1 MSDPSRSNGFVRI
14 EAADGMPGDVID
26 YVKAQ
31 TIHPLILRNA
41 KQAQAAIDYVSKVTP
56 EQRRQAREKQQ
67 RQIAEGYID
76 LGPVADH
83 STPATDIRDMRDP
96 ESLATQIRSAKN
108 LRGDCQ
114 TLSQAYDSLAAIGFK
129 TPNYTG
135 DPIDHAELRRQ
146 ELQHRADCGDKFA
159 IALLR
164 GETLAEEPVD

>member
-1 MSDPSRSNGFVRI
+1 MSEPRTSNGGVLPGIPDGPVR
-14 EAADGMPGDVID
+14 EHLKLATM
-26 YVKAQ
+26 
-31 TIHPLILRNA
+31 HPLIRRNA
-41 KQAQAAIDYVSKVTP
+41 EQAQAAIDYVSKVTP

-76 LGPVADH
+76 LGPVPDH
-83 STPATDIRDMRDP
+83 STPVTDIRDMRDS
-96 ESLATQIRSAKN
+96 ELLATQIIYAKH

-114 TLSQAYDSLAAIGFK
+114 TLSQAYDSLAAIGFETTK
-129 TPNYTG
+129 YTG
-135 DPIDHAELRRQ
+135 EPIDHAELRRQ